1 MYIFLA
7 VLMVL
12 LFLKVFHQSFKIR
25 ELKGFLESLKN
36 QIKVLREQFAEL
48 KTTLDAGREGT
59 RTNSEDIKTS
69 GDGSRDAAPPMP
81 APEMKKPESP
91 TMPVFE
97 YARPAKPQEQLPEK
111 EKAAGITPEKKK
123 WIRDQG
129 INWENFLGA
138 KLFAWVGGLS
148 LFIAF
153 IFLLKYSFDHNLIS
167 PAVRVALGFIC
178 GSGLIAGGLH
188 LKRKTYE
195 ITSQTLCATGIVI
208 LYASSFAANSIYH
221 FPVFSAFFTFVLMAL
236 ITAGAFMLAAGMNA
250 MIIAVLGMVG
260 GFLTPPLL
268 STWQDQP
275 FALFSYITFLNI
287 GLFLVAFYR
296 KRNFL
301 AALGATGTIVTMLWW
316 SMEYFKP
323 GKVFTAMAVYLWFN
337 VLFCCALWYAKKI
350 QRSDTWLSGSATAF
364 PFVTFLFTL
373 SLVAI
378 DSIGTR
384 PGIIFAYLLGADLVL
399 LAVSFLDGTHRKFH
413 MAAGGWVF
421 FILSVWIGVRMTP
434 EMLPWALGGTLAFAI
449 LHSAVP
455 IVVARVNGSSMTSWH
470 VHLFPLLALFVIM
483 IPILKDGGSWLIWPF
498 VLIFNGGVLAL
509 ALLTTSAPAI
519 LAAVVVTGFVVLL
532 WIIHEPAGLLG
543 TGDIV
548 ILVGAFGV
556 FFSVVATYVLHSLR
570 RKMSEA
576 GIKTQEGF
584 SGSAGKSLS
593 DSLFFQIPSVSS
605 VLPFLLLILAS
616 IKIDIANPA
625 SIFGLGLLL
634 TVISVGLAR
643 FLKAPVLLPIA
654 MGCLFLL
661 ELIVHVNHFNPEN
674 AAVFLGFY
682 ILATAFFFI
691 LPFHYKKDYL
701 KTILPWAT
709 AASCGTLHFLLIYDA
724 VKQVYPNSFMGLLP
738 AAFAIPFFFG
748 LAKLVAWIPK
758 ESRNRNAIFAWF
770 GGTTLFFVTLIF
782 PIQFDHQWLTVSWA
796 LEGVALIWLY
806 RKVPH
811 NGLRDVGTA
820 LLLVTFIRLALN
832 PAILLD
838 YDQTV
843 LPVFNWYLYTYGIA
857 IFCLMTGGR
866 LLASPRNMAFGMNVQ
881 AVHYTLGT
889 ILAFLL
895 MNIEIADL
903 FSPGVA
909 IKFQFTG
916 DLARGMTY
924 SIAWALF
931 ALCLLIAG
939 IRKKLQPVRLAAMG
953 LLGITLFKL
962 FIFDLS
968 RLDQLYRIGAFV
980 GVAVVL
986 IAASALYQKWVV
998 RKE

>member
-1 MYIFLA
+1 MDIILA
-7 VLMVL
+7 ILMLL
-12 LFLKVFHQSFKIR
+12 LFLKVLHQSFKIR

-36 QIKVLREQFAEL
+36 QIKVLIKQLVEL
-48 KTTLDAGREGT
+48 KTTLDAGWERVGAD
-59 RTNSEDIKTS
+59 SEDFATTR
-69 GDGSRDAAPPMP
+69 DESRDAGPPMP
-81 APEMKKPESP
+81 SPEMGKPESP
-91 TMPVFE
+91 PGAVFE
-97 YARPAKPQEQLPEK
+97 YAQPAKPQEQLPEK
-111 EKAAGITPEKKK
+111 EKAAEDVPEKKK
-123 WIRDQG
+123 WAPDHG
-129 INWENFLGA
+129 INLENFLGA

-148 LFIAF
+148 LFIGF

-250 MIIAVLGMVG
+250 MVIAVLGMVG

-268 STWQDQP
+268 STWQDQS

-296 KRNFL
+296 KKNFL
-301 AALGATGTIVTMLWW
+301 AALGATGTVVTMLWW
-316 SMEYFKP
+316 SMVYFKP
-323 GKVFTAMAVYLWFN
+323 EKVFTAMAVYLWFN
-337 VLFCCALWYAKKI
+337 VLFCCASWCAKKI
-350 QRSDTWLSGSATAF
+350 QRSDAWLSGSAKAF

-378 DSIGTR
+378 DSIGSR
-384 PGIIFAYLLGADLVL
+384 PGVIFAYLLGADLIL
-399 LAVSFLDGTHRKFH
+399 LTVSFLDGTYRKFQ
-413 MAAGGWVF
+413 MTAGGCVF
-421 FILSVWIGVRMTP
+421 FILSVWIAGRMTVD
-434 EMLPWALGGTLAFAI
+434 MLPWALGGSLVFAI

-455 IVVARVNGSSMTSWH
+455 IGVARVTRSSMTSWH
-470 VHLFPLLALFVIM
+470 VHLFPLLALFVMM
-483 IPILKDGGSWLIWPF
+483 IPILKDTGSWLIWPF

-519 LAAVVVTGFVVLL
+519 LAAVIVTGFVVFF
-532 WIIHEPAGLLG
+532 WIINEPAGVLG

-556 FFSVVATYVLHSLR
+556 FFSIVATYMLNRLR

-576 GIKTQEGF
+576 GIKTPEGF
-584 SGSAGKSLS
+584 SGSAGESLS
-593 DSLFFQIPSVSS
+593 GSLFFQIPSVSS

-634 TVISVGLAR
+634 TAISIGLAR
-643 FLKAPVLLPIA
+643 FLKAPVLLPVA

-661 ELIVHVNHFNPEN
+661 EVMVHVDHFNPEN
-674 AAVFLGFY
+674 ATVFLGFY
-682 ILATAFFFI
+682 ILATVFFFI
-691 LPFHYKKDYL
+691 LPFYYKKDYL

-709 AASCGTLHFLLIYDA
+709 AASSGPLHFLLIYDA

-738 AAFAIPFFFG
+738 AVFAVPFFFG
-748 LAKLVAWIPK
+748 LTKLVAWIPK
-758 ESRNRNAIFAWF
+758 GSKNRNAIFAWF
-770 GGTTLFFVTLIF
+770 GGTTLFFITLVF

-811 NGLRDVGTA
+811 IGLRNVGMA
-820 LLLVTFIRLALN
+820 LLLVTFIRFVLN

-843 LPVFNWYLYTYGIA
+843 IPIFNWYLYTYGIA

-866 LLASPRNMAFGMNVQ
+866 LLASPRNMAFGINVQ

-931 ALCLLIAG
+931 ALCLLIVG
-939 IRKKLQPVRLAAMG
+939 IRKKLRPVRLAAIG

-986 IAASALYQKWVV
+986 IAASTLYQKWVV

>member
-1 MYIFLA
+1 MYIILG

-12 LFLKVFHQSFKIR
+12 LFLKVLHQSSQIR
-25 ELKGFLESLKN
+25 ELKGFLESLKR
-36 QIKVLREQFAEL
+36 QIRILSEQLAEL
-48 KTTLDAGREGT
+48 KTLLHAGREGAGA
-59 RTNSEDIKTS
+59 NSEDIETS
-69 GDGSRDAAPPMP
+69 AGESRDAGPPMP
-81 APEMKKPESP
+81 APEMEKPESP
-91 TMPVFE
+91 PLPVFE
-97 YARPAKPQEQLPEK
+97 YAQPAKPQEQFPEK
-111 EKAAGITPEKKK
+111 EKAPVDVPEKKK
-123 WIRDQG
+123 WIADQG

-148 LFIAF
+148 LFIGF

-195 ITSQTLCATGIVI
+195 ITSQTLSATGIVI

-236 ITAGAFMLAAGMNA
+236 ITAGAFMLAVGMNA
-250 MIIAVLGMVG
+250 MVIAVLGMVG

-275 FALFSYITFLNI
+275 FALFSYITFLNA

-301 AALGATGTIVTMLWW
+301 AALGAAGTVLTMLWW

-323 GKVFTAMAVYLWFN
+323 EKVFTAMAVYLWFN
-337 VLFCCALWYAKKI
+337 ALFCCALWYAKKI
-350 QRSDTWLSGSATAF
+350 HRSDTWLSGSAVVF

-373 SLVAI
+373 SLIAV

-384 PGIIFAYLLGADLVL
+384 PGVIFAYLLGADLAL
-399 LAVSFLDGTHRKFH
+399 LAVSFLDGKYRKFH
-413 MAAGGWVF
+413 MAAGGCVF
-421 FILSVWIGVRMTP
+421 FILSVWIAGRMTLDL
-434 EMLPWALGGTLAFAI
+434 LPWALGGSLVFAI
-449 LHSAVP
+449 LHSSVP
-455 IVVARVNGSSMTSWH
+455 IVVARMTRSSMTSWQ

-483 IPILKDGGSWLIWPF
+483 IPILKDAGSWLIWPF

-519 LAAVVVTGFVVLL
+519 LVAVIVTGFVVFL
-532 WIIHEPAGLLG
+532 WIINEPAGALG

-556 FFSVVATYVLHSLR
+556 FFSVIATYVLNFLR
-570 RKMSEA
+570 QKMSGA
-576 GIKTQEGF
+576 GIKTPEGI
-584 SGSAGKSLS
+584 SGSSGESFS

-634 TVISVGLAR
+634 TAISVGLAR
-643 FLKAPVLLPIA
+643 FLKAPMLLPVA

-661 ELIVHVNHFNPEN
+661 EVTVHVDHFNPEN
-674 AAVFLGFY
+674 ATVFLGFY

-709 AASCGTLHFLLIYDA
+709 AASSGPLHFLLIYDA

-738 AAFAIPFFFG
+738 AVFAVPFFFG
-748 LAKLVAWIPK
+748 LTKLVAWIPK
-758 ESRNRNAIFAWF
+758 ESKNRDAIFAWF
-770 GGTTLFFVTLIF
+770 GGTTLFFITLVF

-811 NGLRDVGTA
+811 NGLRDVGMA

-832 PAILLD
+832 PAVLLD
-838 YDQTV
+838 YDQSV
-843 LPVFNWYLYTYGIA
+843 IPIFNWYLYTYGIA
-857 IFCLMTGGR
+857 VFCLMTGGR
-866 LLASPRNMAFGMNVQ
+866 LLASPRNRVFGINVQ
-881 AVHYTLGT
+881 AVHYSMGT

-931 ALCLLIAG
+931 ALCLLIVG
-939 IRKKLQPVRLAAMG
+939 IRKKLRPVRLAALG
-953 LLGITLFKL
+953 LLGVTLFKL
-962 FIFDLS
+962 FLFDLS

-986 IAASALYQKWVV
+986 IASSALYQKWVV